1 MEGLLKDNNMKRAHS
16 IDTAK
21 ALGMFLVYYGHFVE
35 RLFSSGTPAAFLH
48 WKLIYS
54 VHVPLFFFL
63 SGIFWKPSLRSFKET
78 LKIKYQTRL
87 IPLLFFGA
95 LAVPFW
101 MISGESLNR
110 IFDYALRYIAGMP
123 ALNGVTWFLVCL
135 FTAEILL
142 SVFSQLFH
150 ITGKARTVAYAAI
163 FLVLGFLMTHY
174 GKFIAGISG
183 VRMNF
188 WFFHEAF
195 IAASFYIAGYAFRDA
210 LLGPVQ
216 HKVEVPL
223 LIITGVCFLF
233 TFNLNHGPFLP
244 AKNVVVM
251 SGSAH
256 GNFLLFI
263 FTAYSGIAFLLL
275 LIRVLNIQTSAMD
288 FVGRNTLIYLG
299 LNGLC
304 FHFFDK
310 WVIVRLG
317 FLPNTSLGVFCIS
330 VLYVT
335 CTMLIAAPVAALL
348 KRYVPQLV
356 GVHGN
361 RTSLV
366 SPIARW
372 SEAKWLKQ
380 VIMFCTG
387 RKFHSS
393 N

>member
-1 MEGLLKDNNMKRAHS
+1 MKRIHS

-21 ALGMFLVYYGHFVE
+21 AFGMFLVYYGHFVE
-35 RLFSSGTPAAFLH
+35 RLFSSGTPEAFLH

-63 SGIFWKPSLRSFKET
+63 SGIFWKPSNRSFGDT

-101 MISGESLNR
+101 VVSGESYHR
-110 IFDYALRYIAGMP
+110 IVDHALKYVAGMP

-135 FTAEILL
+135 FTVEILL

-150 ITGKARTVAYAAI
+150 MSGKPRVVAYSAI
-163 FLVLGFLMTHY
+163 FLATGFLMTHY
-174 GKFIAGISG
+174 GKLIVDVSG

-195 IAASFYIAGYAFRDA
+195 IAASFYIAGYAVKDR
-210 LLGPVQ
+210 LLRPVRY
-216 HKVEVPL
+216 KIEVPL
-223 LIITGVCFLF
+223 LVLTGACFFL
-233 TFNLNHGPFLP
+233 TINLNHGPFLP
-244 AKNVVVM
+244 GKHVVVM

-256 GNFLLFI
+256 GNFLLFSL
-263 FTAYSGIAFLLL
+263 TAYTGIAFVLL
-275 LIRVLNIQTSAMD
+275 LIRVFNIQTRVTD

-299 LNGLC
+299 VNGLC

-317 FLPNTSLGVFCIS
+317 FLPDTSIGVFFIS
-330 VLYVT
+330 ALYVI
-335 CTMLIAAPVAALL
+335 CAMLAAAPVAALL
-348 KRYVPQLV
+348 KRYLPQLV
-356 GVHGN
+356 GVHG
-361 RTSLV
+361 SHASIV

-372 SEAKWLKQ
+372 SEVKWLKQ
-380 VIMFCTG
+380 VIVFCTG
-387 RKFHSS
+387 RNFHSS